1 MLSLSKHRHIFSRPF
16 DKLRDLNGQLQDLPV
31 SVAQLTRLVELN
43 VAKNSG
49 TLVILDMSECSRLER
64 IYVDEFTMMDSS
76 YNPRGNRVEIIV
88 VR

>member
-1 MLSLSKHRHIFSRPF
+1 
-16 DKLRDLNGQLQDLPV
+16 
-31 SVAQLTRLVELN
+31 VELN

-49 TLVILDMSECSRLER
+49 TLVILDMSKCSRLER

>member
-1 MLSLSKHRHIFSRPF
+1 
-16 DKLRDLNGQLQDLPV
+16 
-31 SVAQLTRLVELN
+31 VELN

-49 TLVILDMSECSRLER
+49 TLVIPDMSECSRLER

-76 YNPRGNRVEIIV
+76 YNTRGNRVEIIV